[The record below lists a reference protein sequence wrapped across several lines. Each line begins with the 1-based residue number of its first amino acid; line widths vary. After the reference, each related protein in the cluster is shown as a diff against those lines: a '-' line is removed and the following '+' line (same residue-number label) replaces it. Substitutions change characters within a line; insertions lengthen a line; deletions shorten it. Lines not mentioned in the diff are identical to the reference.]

1 VCPTDLPLPLTAA
14 LRREV
19 GLLRRDE
26 RRRQFPLGVH
36 VGRPGGPRTSARVP
50 WPVPDL
56 YDAGLR
62 LDLLDALL
70 SNLEDGIEDSTAG
83 FSIWLT
89 RPGTTEQH
97 DLDITWWSSAS
108 HACSARGL
116 APSGFFVVT
125 RYGWLDLDSGASR
138 TWKRLRL

>member
-1 VCPTDLPLPLTAA
+1 MSPTTLPATLVAG
-14 LRREV
+14 LRQEV
-19 GLLRRDE
+19 GLLRRAE
-26 RRRQFPLGVH
+26 RRRRFPLGVH
-36 VGRPGGPRTSARVP
+36 VGRPGGPRTSTQVP

-70 SNLEDGIEDSTAG
+70 SGGADTSES

-89 RPGTTEQH
+89 RPGAVERH
-97 DLDITWWSSAS
+97 DLDTRWWSSAM

-116 APSGFFVVT
+116 APDGFHVVT
-125 RYGWLDLDSGASR
+125 RYGWLDLATGATRS
-138 TWKRLRL
+138 WKRLRL